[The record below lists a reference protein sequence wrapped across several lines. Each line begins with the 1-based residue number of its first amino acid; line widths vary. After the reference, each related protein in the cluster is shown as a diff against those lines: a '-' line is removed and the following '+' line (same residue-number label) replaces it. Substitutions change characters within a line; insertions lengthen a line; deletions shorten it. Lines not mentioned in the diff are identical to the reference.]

1 MMLPSQNLFNTISE
15 TSFGASPHGGEQNND
30 SLRKSYNYP
39 RIAFIMFLQK
49 IFMLRYKQH

>member
-1 MMLPSQNLFNTISE
+1 MMLPSQNPFNTISNA
-15 TSFGASPHGGEQNND
+15 SFGASPHGGEQKND